1 MKHILYPIP
10 VLLLIVCSLAFCQC
24 SSRRGPYDP
33 QLMHIDSL
41 LNQED
46 LDTSAVSAAFRRVST
61 SLGGFDDDNRMY
73 YNLLTQFYQFKTYQ
87 PVENDSVLRAV
98 IQYYGDEASKEGLLA
113 NYIGAGMYYDRK
125 EYEKA
130 QDCGLRFLKMTDETS
145 DYDKVMRIKCHIFL
159 GDIYAFHTENE
170 LSLEQ
175 FKRALYW
182 AEAEKD
188 TMLMAEGNYAL
199 AQAYRECGNR
209 DSAFV
214 ACRNAYRFFKAV
226 GDEVRTSWMWLEY
239 AQICN
244 HFHLYNKTAYYLKHL
259 ENTADWISK
268 DHRVAVGMNRECYYQ
283 AKAKMFE
290 NTNRLDS
297 AIVFYKRGLA
307 SADLDFLHD
316 SSRSLCRIYLK
327 KGNVDSLKKYQ
338 AIYEKYKQRHEST
351 HNGYSLQRKQIEYNE
366 TRQAKARAARMWK
379 ITFAVVAGISLLLI
393 FLCLMVR
400 SYRRRR
406 GKVDVKSASGR
417 QDELRNV
424 CKDAA
429 VFDSQDNTCQCVV
442 DYYQCEAVLGLRNM
456 AEQQKSVALTSPLWE
471 ELMTFV
477 HKEDTCFGDFLD
489 GLQKR
494 ERRIGKNVI
503 FLCLLIRA
511 GFTLTEISSLLAV
524 NASAVCNMRA
534 RLARKILNNEKAL
547 AKHLDEYIR
556 GIP

>member
-10 VLLLIVCSLAFCQC
+10 VLLLIVCSLVFCQC
-24 SSRRGPYDP
+24 SSRRGPYNP

-73 YNLLTQFYQFKTYQ
+73 YNLLTQYYQFKTYQ

-113 NYIGAGMYYDRK
+113 NYVGAGMYYDRK

-130 QDCGLRFLKMTDETS
+130 QDCGLRFLRMTDETS

-244 HFHLYNKTAYYLKHL
+244 HFHLYLSSTYKCNFLGADNK
-259 ENTADWISK
+259 
-268 DHRVAVGMNRECYYQ
+268 Q
-283 AKAKMFE
+283 
-290 NTNRLDS
+290 
-297 AIVFYKRGLA
+297 
-307 SADLDFLHD
+307 
-316 SSRSLCRIYLK
+316 
-327 KGNVDSLKKYQ
+327 
-338 AIYEKYKQRHEST
+338 
-351 HNGYSLQRKQIEYNE
+351 
-366 TRQAKARAARMWK
+366 
-379 ITFAVVAGISLLLI
+379 
-393 FLCLMVR
+393 
-400 SYRRRR
+400 
-406 GKVDVKSASGR
+406 
-417 QDELRNV
+417 
-424 CKDAA
+424 
-429 VFDSQDNTCQCVV
+429 
-442 DYYQCEAVLGLRNM
+442 
-456 AEQQKSVALTSPLWE
+456 
-471 ELMTFV
+471 
-477 HKEDTCFGDFLD
+477 
-489 GLQKR
+489 
-494 ERRIGKNVI
+494 
-503 FLCLLIRA
+503 
-511 GFTLTEISSLLAV
+511 
-524 NASAVCNMRA
+524 
-534 RLARKILNNEKAL
+534 
-547 AKHLDEYIR
+547 
-556 GIP
+556 